1 MEGRGGRRRARRPPT
16 LPFYPQPAGLKSKR
30 FMKAMLAQLRAA
42 GTARA
47 VPGVQ
52 GKSFGFQLTDAGK
65 AVASRR
71 A

>member
-1 MEGRGGRRRARRPPT
+1 
-16 LPFYPQPAGLKSKR
+16 
-30 FMKAMLAQLRAA
+30 MKAMLAQLRAA